1 MDNLNLQIAKFFKEN
16 VLIKVDASISCNFLW
31 RIHLCYCF
39 AHKIKKYKNKKI
51 GDQCLISCIQYF
63 QKRNTLNAKS
73 AKYWFEFIKCRFL
86 SFLYFIFRQ
95 YHDIL
100 SINITLKD
108 KITAVDELL
117 PSELKEGFGRVWNA

>member
-1 MDNLNLQIAKFFKEN
+1 MQNLQNID
-16 VLIKVDASISCNFLW
+16 LSS
-31 RIHLCYCF
+31 
-39 AHKIKKYKNKKI
+39 
-51 GDQCLISCIQYF
+51 
-63 QKRNTLNAKS
+63 LNAG
-73 AKYWFEFIKCRFL
+73 FL
-86 SFLYFIFRQ
+86 SFLYFRFRQ